1 MRMKDIVSRC
11 TTTYNNSEILAVK
24 AQYNPDDMLEIVFQP
39 GPYFLDCNKI
49 KLLFKLAYTSA
60 SKTADVF
67 DSVPKAVAAAR
78 PEDLFSLVDFN
89 LNGVRVNDH

>member
-11 TTTYNNSEILAVK
+11 TTTYNNSEIVAPK
-24 AQYNPDDMLEIVFQP
+24 SEYKPDDMIEVVFQP

-49 KLLFKLAYTSA
+49 KLLFKLEYSGTDAQ
-60 SKTADVF
+60 DR
-67 DSVPKAVAAAR
+67 AVAAAR
-78 PEDLFSLVDFN
+78 PEDLFSLVDFT